1 MNRNI
6 TIGIAAVLFIGAIV
20 GYLFYLEDLTTNP
33 FLFVLFPV
41 VGTIMAYFFFSALF
55 KKTPEAVMAA
65 NKGTEHSLYVKKYP
79 EADTNKMSSAY
90 TLAGL
95 AISIIFVLYGF
106 ALHEKPQEIMDL
118 GDVFVPD
125 EIEQLPPPS
134 QQKPPPPPPP
144 PPPPQLEVVEDEEI
158 LEDEPEI
165 MEQEVEEDTQIE
177 EALEEIVIEEEEE

>member
-1 MNRNI
+1 ME
-6 TIGIAAVLFIGAIV
+6 F
-20 GYLFYLEDLTTNP
+20 FTTNP
-33 FLFVLFPV
+33 FLFILFPII
-41 VGTIMAYFFFSALF
+41 GTVLAYLLFSLLF
-55 KKTPEAVMAA
+55 RKSPEAIMEA
-65 NKGTEHSLYVKKYP
+65 NEGNKHKYYMKKYP
-79 EADTNKMSSAY
+79 EADTNKMSSAF

-106 ALHEKPQEIMDL
+106 ALHEKPQEVMDL

-144 PPPPQLEVVEDEEI
+144 PPPPQLEVVEDEEV

-165 MEQEVEEDTQIE
+165 MEQEIEEDTEVE
-177 EALEEIVIEEEEE
+177 EAPEEVPMRELRKKRKRLLSNKSKKSLKSLRFLRL